1 MFRFISCFTSVYR
14 IGLLVAVSLNSVF
27 SLSLLFST
35 LGAFIG
41 GLRLLNSL
49 VWYSLG
55 VLLFIRT
62 GCLFVLL
69 LLCLFHVVVVIM
81 TSLAC
86 VVFHGRLVVEQ
97 VLGSLGLVVQG
108 PWHCWSCL

>member
-1 MFRFISCFTSVYR
+1 MPYYFSC
-14 IGLLVAVSLNSVF
+14 
-27 SLSLLFST
+27 
-35 LGAFIG
+35 
-41 GLRLLNSL
+41 L

-108 PWHCWSCL
+108 PCHCWPWESCFVFAVCASWEYMLRCTV